1 MAKEKKNRNWLKI
14 GWDRLNPAGK
24 ENKKIREK
32 DKIIKSKD
40 STTKQKSV
48 AKAQN
53 LALKRKRG
61 NVKIADLQ
69 AKRKQ
74 EMRDRARK
82 RHEAFK
88 AKKKNK
94 KK

>member
-1 MAKEKKNRNWLKI
+1 MAEKKKNWLKI

-32 DKIIKSKD
+32 DTILKSKD
-40 STTKQKSV
+40 STRKQKSV
-48 AKAQN
+48 ASVQKA
-53 LALKRKRG
+53 ALKRKRG
-61 NVKIADLQ
+61 DVKIADLQ
-69 AKRKQ
+69 AKRKE
-74 EMRDRARK
+74 EMRERARK